1 MLDGD
6 SSFYLISFN
15 ILITCVE
22 CMDIVGRSFILL
34 TFSLL
39 VVKGLTILKVD
50 FASQNSIE

>member
-22 CMDIVGRSFILL
+22 CMDIVGRSFMLL

-39 VVKGLTILKVD
+39 VVKGLIILKVD
-50 FASQNSIE
+50 FASQKSIE